1 MHFHTQLDSHQ
12 LALSCLSHTDGSSAA
27 HIPSHSHLTGEV
39 DARDPRAN
47 SLMAPS
53 FPDAWKTAIEAEKE
67 LLQCFSQERRTFD
80 EFEHFLSEFRISS
93 QNAILLDFGASREVD
108 VESRLWDAHLKVNN
122 RFRKQLLRFREE
134 HGKKK
139 PVERRKLERHYLDF
153 IKSSQRFYRGY
164 IQHLSSRFGGIV
176 ELERV
181 ARKFNFESLSGQPPI
196 KPSNNLR
203 RLILQSCH
211 ATLIRLGDLSR
222 YRESELVSK
231 DRNWGPAIGYYDLA
245 SVINPASGA
254 SQNQLAIIALA
265 DGNHLRATYHL
276 YRALSAQEPHPTAK
290 GNLEIELRKIMS
302 AWAKREL
309 IRPEDAG
316 IPGRALTPW
325 FLYLHAKCYKGTDFP
340 EHDELESEVLSQL
353 AVEIRERSLEGTL
366 QKFCLINI
374 AAEDFAKV
382 RSVEESVVD
391 ARVFFQ
397 RINVKTFFTLL
408 QILLVELERTASF
421 EDPNSKDAL
430 PIPDKVSVVARRILP
445 ALRHYSSWLLT
456 NSQSLVEQKEEKDS
470 ALSIQIKEFWKIYAG
485 TLSLLASSFDVVS
498 LPEVDYL
505 LEEDEESLGFAPLDQ
520 DATSRRY
527 GRGGDQSKPRMHD
540 LGIERSHPNMEMLY
554 RIREFVIDGLDLVVR
569 GKIPVALVDSE
580 DKKTFIY
587 QEEDLPSQFYSSPHC
602 RQHAL
607 SAASIER
614 EDIPQA
620 SQNPYSAAEAQSLFG
635 GSQSAS
641 ASMSANM
648 HQIVEGV
655 ERLVD
660 SDTYETPPNDQ
671 FAFMNTGEI
680 STPTHV
686 SPNVNAYPFR
696 DENSPPLTTPIA
708 PPPGLGPP
716 GMNAADPLRAPSA
729 QSYTSRPAI
738 PSLPSIWTPLRDTAP
753 PRTPPGLGP
762 QPGQQA
768 PLHHLAS
775 GNVMASERSPS
786 QDQLANELMLRQHLM
801 AQTQFSNSL
810 DVGSMPTPWASSNM
824 SHARPTASGW
834 DHGRATFGAFELP
847 SQATPS
853 SLGHPSWA
861 NDAFIASSLAGA
873 TPYNSGIGGRK
884 PGTQLGAIGQTPPC
898 GQGG

>member
-1 MHFHTQLDSHQ
+1 MHSHTLGSHPHQ
-12 LALSCLSHTDGSSAA
+12 RAPPCLSHTDGSSAA

-39 DARDPRAN
+39 DARHPRAN
-47 SLMAPS
+47 FLMAPW
-53 FPDAWKTAIEAEKE
+53 FTDAWKTAIEAEKE

-80 EFEHFLSEFRISS
+80 EFEHFLSEFRTSS
-93 QNAILLDFGASREVD
+93 QNAILIDFNAAREAD
-108 VESRLWDAHLKVNN
+108 VETRLWDAHLKVNN

-181 ARKFNFESLSGQPPI
+181 ARKFNFENLSGQPPI
-196 KPSNNLR
+196 KPSNDLR

-211 ATLIRLGDLSR
+211 GTLIRLGDLSR

-366 QKFCLINI
+366 QKFCLVNI

-382 RSVEESVVD
+382 RSNDESVLE

-421 EDPNSKDAL
+421 EDPNSKDAM

-527 GRGGDQSKPRMHD
+527 VGGGDRPKPRMHD
-540 LGIERSHPNMEMLY
+540 IGIERSHPNMEMLY

-587 QEEDLPSQFYSSPHC
+587 QEEGLPPQFYSSPHG
-602 RQHAL
+602 QHAL

-614 EDIPQA
+614 EDIPQTV
-620 SQNPYSAAEAQSLFG
+620 QHPYSAAEAQSLFG

-648 HQIVEGV
+648 HEIVEGV

-660 SDTYETPPNDQ
+660 SDTYETPPNDK
-671 FAFMNTGEI
+671 FAFMGSGEI

-686 SPNVNAYPFR
+686 PPNVNAYPFR
-696 DENSPPLTTPIA
+696 EENSPPLSTPIA

-716 GMNAADPLRAPSA
+716 
-729 QSYTSRPAI
+729 
-738 PSLPSIWTPLRDTAP
+738 
-753 PRTPPGLGP
+753 
-762 QPGQQA
+762 
-768 PLHHLAS
+768 
-775 GNVMASERSPS
+775 V
-786 QDQLANELMLRQHLM
+786 
-801 AQTQFSNSL
+801 
-810 DVGSMPTPWASSNM
+810 
-824 SHARPTASGW
+824 
-834 DHGRATFGAFELP
+834 
-847 SQATPS
+847 
-853 SLGHPSWA
+853 
-861 NDAFIASSLAGA
+861 
-873 TPYNSGIGGRK
+873 
-884 PGTQLGAIGQTPPC
+884 
-898 GQGG
+898 

>member
-1 MHFHTQLDSHQ
+1 
-12 LALSCLSHTDGSSAA
+12 
-27 HIPSHSHLTGEV
+27 
-39 DARDPRAN
+39 
-47 SLMAPS
+47 MAPS
-53 FPDAWKTAIEAEKE
+53 FTDAWKTAIEAEKE

-80 EFEHFLSEFRISS
+80 EFEHFLSEFRTSS
-93 QNAILLDFGASREVD
+93 QNAILLDFNASREAD
-108 VESRLWDAHLKVNN
+108 VETRLWDAHLKVNN
-122 RFRKQLLRFREE
+122 RFRKQLIRFREE

-181 ARKFNFESLSGQPPI
+181 ARKFNFENLSGQPPI
-196 KPSNNLR
+196 KPSKDLR

-302 AWAKREL
+302 AWAKKEL

-316 IPGRALTPW
+316 IPGRALTSW

-382 RSVEESVVD
+382 RSIEESVLE

-421 EDPNSKDAL
+421 EDPNSKDEM

-456 NSQSLVEQKEEKDS
+456 NSKSLVEQKEEKDS

-527 GRGGDQSKPRMHD
+527 VGSRDQPKPRMHD

-554 RIREFVIDGLDLVVR
+554 RIREFVIDGLDLVVN

-587 QEEDLPSQFYSSPHC
+587 QEEDLPSQFYSSPHG
-602 RQHAL
+602 RQNAL
-607 SAASIER
+607 PVASIER

-620 SQNPYSAAEAQSLFG
+620 GQNAYSAAEAQSLFG

-660 SDTYETPPNDQ
+660 SDTYETPSNGQ
-671 FAFMNTGEI
+671 FAFMSSGEI

-696 DENSPPLTTPIA
+696 NENSPPLTTPMA

-716 GMNAADPLRAPSA
+716 VINTAEPTSA
-729 QSYTSRPAI
+729 QSYTPRPAI
-738 PSLPSIWTPLRDTAP
+738 PSIPSIWTPLRDTAP

-762 QPGQQA
+762 QHGQRA
-768 PLHHLAS
+768 PLHPMAS
-775 GNVMASERSPS
+775 GNAMPSERSPS

-801 AQTQFSNSL
+801 AQTQFSSSL
-810 DVGSMPTPWASSNM
+810 DVGSMPTPWASSI

-847 SQATPS
+847 SQTMSS
-853 SLGHPSWA
+853 SLGHQSWA

-873 TPYNSGIGGRK
+873 TPYSSGIGGRK
-884 PGTQLGAIGQTPPC
+884 PATQLGAVGQTPPC

>member
-1 MHFHTQLDSHQ
+1 MDATIFRMKGDNVMERGDL
-12 LALSCLSHTDGSSAA
+12 
-27 HIPSHSHLTGEV
+27 HLTGEV
-39 DARDPRAN
+39 DARDSRAN

-67 LLQCFSQERRTFD
+67 LLQCFTQERRTFD
-80 EFEHFLSEFRISS
+80 EFEHFLSEFRTSS
-93 QNAILLDFGASREVD
+93 QNAILLDFNAAREVD

-164 IQHLSSRFGGIV
+164 IQHMSSRFGGIV

-181 ARKFNFESLSGQPPI
+181 ARKFNFENLSGQPPI
-196 KPSNNLR
+196 KPSNDLR
-203 RLILQSCH
+203 KLILQSCH

-265 DGNHLRATYHL
+265 DGNHLRATYHF

-316 IPGRALTPW
+316 IPGRALSPW

-340 EHDELESEVLSQL
+340 EHDELESEVISQL

-382 RSVEESVVD
+382 RSIDESVLD

-421 EDPNSKDAL
+421 EDSNSKDAL

-456 NSQSLVEQKEEKDS
+456 NNQSLVEQKEEKDS

-485 TLSLLASSFDVVS
+485 TLSLLASSFDVVNI
-498 LPEVDYL
+498 PEIDYL

-527 GRGGDQSKPRMHD
+527 GRGGAQSKPRMHD
-540 LGIERSHPNMEMLY
+540 LGIERIHPNMEMLY

-587 QEEDLPSQFYSSPHC
+587 QEEDLPSQFYSSPHG

-614 EDIPQA
+614 EDISQA
-620 SQNPYSAAEAQSLFG
+620 AQNPYTAAEAQSLFG

-648 HQIVEGV
+648 HEIVEGV

-671 FAFMNTGEI
+671 FAFMSTGEI

-686 SPNVNAYPFR
+686 SSNVNAYPFR
-696 DENSPPLTTPIA
+696 DENSPPLSAPIA

-716 GMNAADPLRAPSA
+716 VMGVAAPLRVPSA
-729 QSYTSRPAI
+729 QSYTPRPAI
-738 PSLPSIWTPLRDTAP
+738 PSLPSIWTPLRDAAP

-762 QPGQQA
+762 QPGQRA
-768 PLHHLAS
+768 PLHPMVA
-775 GNVMASERSPS
+775 GNAMSSERSPS
-786 QDQLANELMLRQHLM
+786 HDQLANELMYRQHLM
-801 AQTQFSNSL
+801 AQTQFSNSM
-810 DVGSMPTPWASSNM
+810 DVGSMPTPWVSSNM
-824 SHARPTASGW
+824 SHSRPTASGW

-847 SQATPS
+847 SQTTPS

-861 NDAFIASSLAGA
+861 NDAFIASSLTGA

-884 PGTQLGAIGQTPPC
+884 PVTQLGAIGQTPPC

>member
-1 MHFHTQLDSHQ
+1 MHFHTLDSHHR
-12 LALSCLSHTDGSSAA
+12 ALSCLSHTDGSSAV
-27 HIPSHSHLTGEV
+27 HISSHSHLTGEV

-80 EFEHFLSEFRISS
+80 EFEHFLSEFRTSS
-93 QNAILLDFGASREVD
+93 QNAILLDFNASRKVD

-181 ARKFNFESLSGQPPI
+181 ARKFNFENLSGQPPI
-196 KPSNNLR
+196 KPSNDLR
-203 RLILQSCH
+203 KLILQSCH

-290 GNLEIELRKIMS
+290 GNLEIEFRKIMS

-382 RSVEESVVD
+382 RSTEESILD

-421 EDPNSKDAL
+421 EDLNSKDAL

-520 DATSRRY
+520 AATSRRY
-527 GRGGDQSKPRMHD
+527 GRRGDQLKPRMHD

-587 QEEDLPSQFYSSPHC
+587 QEEDLPPQFYSSPHG

-607 SAASIER
+607 STASIER

-620 SQNPYSAAEAQSLFG
+620 AQNTYPAAEAQSLFG

-671 FAFMNTGEI
+671 FAFMSTGEI

-686 SPNVNAYPFR
+686 SPHINAYPFR

-716 GMNAADPLRAPSA
+716 VMNAPDSLRAPSA

-762 QPGQQA
+762 QAGQQA

-775 GNVMASERSPS
+775 GTAVPSERSPS

-801 AQTQFSNSL
+801 TQTQFSNSL
-810 DVGSMPTPWASSNM
+810 DVGSMPTPWASSSM
-824 SHARPTASGW
+824 SHARPTAGGW
-834 DHGRATFGAFELP
+834 DHGRATFGAFEIP
-847 SQATPS
+847 SQPAPS

-861 NDAFIASSLAGA
+861 NDAFIASSLTGA

>member
-1 MHFHTQLDSHQ
+1 
-12 LALSCLSHTDGSSAA
+12 
-27 HIPSHSHLTGEV
+27 
-39 DARDPRAN
+39 
-47 SLMAPS
+47 MAPS
-53 FPDAWKTAIEAEKE
+53 FTDAWKIAIEAEKE

-80 EFEHFLSEFRISS
+80 EFEHFLSEFRISC
-93 QNAILLDFGASREVD
+93 QNAILLDFDAAREVD
-108 VESRLWDAHLKVNN
+108 MESRLWDAHLKVNN

-164 IQHLSSRFGGIV
+164 IQHLSSRFGGIM
-176 ELERV
+176 ELESV
-181 ARKFNFESLSGQPPI
+181 ARKFNFENLSGQPPI
-196 KPSNNLR
+196 KPSNDLR
-203 RLILQSCH
+203 KRILQSCH

-325 FLYLHAKCYKGTDFP
+325 FLYLHAKCYKGTDFA

-374 AAEDFAKV
+374 AAEDFARA
-382 RSVEESVVD
+382 RSIEESVSD

-421 EDPNSKDAL
+421 EDSNGKDAL
-430 PIPDKVSVVARRILP
+430 PSPDKVTVVARRILP

-456 NSQSLVEQKEEKDS
+456 NSQSLAEQKDEKDS

-498 LPEVDYL
+498 LPEIDYL

-520 DATSRRY
+520 GATSRRY
-527 GRGGDQSKPRMHD
+527 VGGGDQAKPRMHD
-540 LGIERSHPNMEMLY
+540 LGVERSHPNMEMLY
-554 RIREFVIDGLDLVVR
+554 RIREFVIDGLDLVVSNR
-569 GKIPVALVDSE
+569 IPVALVDSE

-587 QEEDLPSQFYSSPHC
+587 QEEDLPSQFYSSPHG

-607 SAASIER
+607 SSASIER
-614 EDIPQA
+614 EDIPQPTLD
-620 SQNPYSAAEAQSLFG
+620 SHSVAEAQSLFG

-648 HQIVEGV
+648 NRIVEGV

-660 SDTYETPPNDQ
+660 SDTYENAPNVPDQ
-671 FAFMNTGEI
+671 FAFLSPVGEMP
-680 STPTHV
+680 TPTHL
-686 SPNVNAYPFR
+686 SPNTNSFPFGE
-696 DENSPPLTTPIA
+696 ENSPSLGTPTA

-716 GMNAADPLRAPSA
+716 VVNAADSLRASSA
-729 QSYTSRPAI
+729 QSYTPRPAI
-738 PSLPSIWTPLRDTAP
+738 PSLPSIWTPLRDPAP

-762 QPGQQA
+762 QVGQQP
-768 PLHHLAS
+768 PLHL
-775 GNVMASERSPS
+775 MAAANAMSSERSLS
-786 QDQLANELMLRQHLM
+786 HEQLAHELMLRHNL
-801 AQTQFSNSL
+801 AQTQYSNSL
-810 DVGSMPTPWASSNM
+810 DVGSMPTPWMTPSMSNTQP
-824 SHARPTASGW
+824 RPTTNGW
-834 DHGRATFGAFELP
+834 DREPHGRTTFGAFEIP
-847 SQATPS
+847 SQTHPS

-861 NDAFIASSLAGA
+861 NEAFIASSLAQA
-873 TPYNSGIGGRK
+873 TPYGSGIGRK
-884 PGTQLGAIGQTPPC
+884 SSQLGTIGQTPPC

>member
-1 MHFHTQLDSHQ
+1 
-12 LALSCLSHTDGSSAA
+12 
-27 HIPSHSHLTGEV
+27 
-39 DARDPRAN
+39 
-47 SLMAPS
+47 MAPS
-53 FPDAWKTAIEAEKE
+53 FTDAWKTAIEAEKE

-80 EFEHFLSEFRISS
+80 EFEHFLSEFRTSS
-93 QNAILLDFGASREVD
+93 QNAILLDFNASREAD
-108 VESRLWDAHLKVNN
+108 VETRLWDAHLKVNN
-122 RFRKQLLRFREE
+122 RFRKQLIRFREE

-181 ARKFNFESLSGQPPI
+181 ARKFNFENLSGQPPI
-196 KPSNNLR
+196 KPSKDLR

-302 AWAKREL
+302 AWAKKEL

-316 IPGRALTPW
+316 IPGRALTSW

-382 RSVEESVVD
+382 RSIEESVLE

-408 QILLVELERTASF
+408 QILLVELERTVSF
-421 EDPNSKDAL
+421 EDPNSKDEM

-456 NSQSLVEQKEEKDS
+456 NSKSLVEQKEEKDS

-527 GRGGDQSKPRMHD
+527 VGSRDQPKPRMHD

-554 RIREFVIDGLDLVVR
+554 RIREFVIDGLDLVVN

-587 QEEDLPSQFYSSPHC
+587 QEEDLPSQFYSSPHG
-602 RQHAL
+602 RQNAL
-607 SAASIER
+607 PVASIER

-620 SQNPYSAAEAQSLFG
+620 GQNAYSAAEAQSLFG

-660 SDTYETPPNDQ
+660 SDTYETPSNGQ
-671 FAFMNTGEI
+671 FAFMSSGEI

-696 DENSPPLTTPIA
+696 NENSPPLTTPMA

-716 GMNAADPLRAPSA
+716 VINTAEPTSA
-729 QSYTSRPAI
+729 QSYTPRPAI
-738 PSLPSIWTPLRDTAP
+738 PSIPSIWTPLRDTAP

-762 QPGQQA
+762 QHGQRA
-768 PLHHLAS
+768 PLHPMAS
-775 GNVMASERSPS
+775 GNAMPSERSPS

-801 AQTQFSNSL
+801 AQTQFSSSL
-810 DVGSMPTPWASSNM
+810 DVGSMPTPWASSI

-847 SQATPS
+847 SQTMSS
-853 SLGHPSWA
+853 SLGHQSWA

-873 TPYNSGIGGRK
+873 TPYSSGIGGRK
-884 PGTQLGAIGQTPPC
+884 PATQLGAVGQTPPC

>member
-1 MHFHTQLDSHQ
+1 MHFCTQLGSHPHQ
-12 LALSCLSHTDGSSAA
+12 RALSCLSHTDGSSAA

-47 SLMAPS
+47 FLMAPS
-53 FPDAWKTAIEAEKE
+53 FTDAWKTAIEAEKE

-80 EFEHFLSEFRISS
+80 EFEHFLSEFRTSS
-93 QNAILLDFGASREVD
+93 QNAILLDFNAAREVD

-122 RFRKQLLRFREE
+122 RFRKQLIRFREE

-181 ARKFNFESLSGQPPI
+181 ARKFNFENLSGQPPI
-196 KPSNNLR
+196 KPSNDLR

-374 AAEDFAKV
+374 AARDFAKV
-382 RSVEESVVD
+382 RSTEESILD

-397 RINVKTFFTLL
+397 RINIQTAKTQCLSR
-408 QILLVELERTASF
+408 QGVCGCSP
-421 EDPNSKDAL
+421 DPA
-430 PIPDKVSVVARRILP
+430 P
-445 ALRHYSSWLLT
+445 LRHYSSWLLT

-520 DATSRRY
+520 DATTRRY
-527 GRGGDQSKPRMHD
+527 VGCGDRSKPRMHD

-587 QEEDLPSQFYSSPHC
+587 QEEDLPPQFYSSPHG

-607 SAASIER
+607 SASSIER

-620 SQNPYSAAEAQSLFG
+620 IQNPYSAAEAQSLFG

-660 SDTYETPPNDQ
+660 SDTYETPANDK
-671 FAFMNTGEI
+671 FTFLSSTEI

-686 SPNVNAYPFR
+686 SPNANAYPFR
-696 DENSPPLTTPIA
+696 NENSPPLTTPIA

-716 GMNAADPLRAPSA
+716 VMNAAEPLRVSLAH
-729 QSYTSRPAI
+729 SYTPRPAI
-738 PSLPSIWTPLRDTAP
+738 PSLPSIWTPLRDTVS

-762 QPGQQA
+762 QPGQRA
-768 PLHHLAS
+768 SLHPIAS
-775 GNVMASERSPS
+775 GNVMPPERSSS
-786 QDQLANELMLRQHLM
+786 QVQLANELMLRQHLL
-801 AQTQFSNSL
+801 AQTQFSNPQ
-810 DVGSMPTPWASSNM
+810 DVGSMPTTWASSNM
-824 SHARPTASGW
+824 PYARPAASGW
-834 DHGRATFGAFELP
+834 GLNRTTFGAFEIP
-847 SQATPS
+847 SQTTSS

-861 NDAFIASSLAGA
+861 NEAFIASSLSGA
-873 TPYNSGIGGRK
+873 TPYSSEIGGRK
-884 PGTQLGAIGQTPPC
+884 PATQLGAVGQTPPC

>member
-1 MHFHTQLDSHQ
+1 
-12 LALSCLSHTDGSSAA
+12 
-27 HIPSHSHLTGEV
+27 
-39 DARDPRAN
+39 
-47 SLMAPS
+47 MAP
-53 FPDAWKTAIEAEKE
+53 FTDAWKTAVEAEKG

-80 EFEHFLSEFRISS
+80 EFEHYLAEFRTSC
-93 QNAILLDFGASREVD
+93 QNALLFDFNAAREAD
-108 VESRLWDAHLKVNN
+108 VEGRLWDAHLKVNN

-164 IQHLSSRFGGIV
+164 IQHLSSRFGGVV

-181 ARKFNFESLSGQPPI
+181 ARKFNFENLSGQPPI
-196 KPSNNLR
+196 KPSGDLR
-203 RLILQSCH
+203 ILILQSCH
-211 ATLIRLGDLSR
+211 STLIRLGDLSR

-245 SVINPASGA
+245 AVINPASGA

-276 YRALSAQEPHPTAK
+276 YRALSAQEPHPTAQN
-290 GNLEIELRKIMS
+290 NLELEFRKIMS

-353 AVEIRERSLEGTL
+353 GVEIRERSLEGTL

-374 AAEDFAKV
+374 AAEDFAKF
-382 RSVEESVVD
+382 RSTEESASD

-421 EDPNSKDAL
+421 EDLGKDSL
-430 PIPDKVSVVARRILP
+430 PSPEKVSVVARRILP

-456 NSQSLVEQKEEKDS
+456 NNQALVDQKEEKDS
-470 ALSIQIKEFWKIYAG
+470 SLSIQIKEFWKIYAG
-485 TLSLLASSFDVVS
+485 TLSLLASSFDVVT
-498 LPEVDYL
+498 LPEIDYL

-527 GRGGDQSKPRMHD
+527 VGGGAQPKPRMHD
-540 LGIERSHPNMEMLY
+540 LGVERSHPNMEMLY

-569 GKIPVALVDSE
+569 SKIPVALVDSE

-587 QEEDLPSQFYSSPHC
+587 QEEDLPSQFFSSPHD
-602 RQHAL
+602 RNQAL
-607 SAASIER
+607 SAGNIER

-620 SQNPYSAAEAQSLFG
+620 PQHPHSVAEAQSLFG

-660 SDTYETPPNDQ
+660 SDTYENPSDDQ
-671 FAFMNTGEI
+671 YAFLSPVGEI
-680 STPTHV
+680 LTPTRV
-686 SPNVNAYPFR
+686 SPNPNSYPFG
-696 DENSPPLTTPIA
+696 EQSSPPLNNHIG
-708 PPPGLGPP
+708 PPPGLAPP
-716 GMNAADPLRAPSA
+716 ASNGVDLLRSSSA
-729 QSYTSRPAI
+729 QSYTPRPAI
-738 PSLPSIWTPLRDTAP
+738 PSIPSIWNLGRDNAS

-762 QPGQQA
+762 QAPAGQQV
-768 PLHHLAS
+768 PLHPATAGS
-775 GNVMASERSPS
+775 GLSSERTSS
-786 QDQLANELMLRQHLM
+786 QEFANEIMLRQHLL
-801 AQTQFSNSL
+801 AQSQYSNSV
-810 DVGSMPTPWASSNM
+810 DVGSMPTPWSSSTM
-824 SHARPTASGW
+824 SPAQPRPSGTGW
-834 DHGRATFGAFELP
+834 DHGRTTFGAFELP
-847 SQATPS
+847 SQVS
-853 SLGHPSWA
+853 SSSMGHPSWA
-861 NDAFIASSLAGA
+861 NEAFLASSLASGS
-873 TPYNSGIGGRK
+873 PYGSGIAGRK
-884 PGTQLGAIGQTPPC
+884 PVTQLGAIGQTPPC

>member
-1 MHFHTQLDSHQ
+1 
-12 LALSCLSHTDGSSAA
+12 
-27 HIPSHSHLTGEV
+27 
-39 DARDPRAN
+39 
-47 SLMAPS
+47 MAPS
-53 FPDAWKTAIEAEKE
+53 FTDAWKTAIEAEKE

-80 EFEHFLSEFRISS
+80 EFEHFLSEFRISC
-93 QNAILLDFGASREVD
+93 QNAILLDFDAAREAD

-181 ARKFNFESLSGQPPI
+181 ARKFNFENLSSQSPI
-196 KPSNNLR
+196 KPSNDLR
-203 RLILQSCH
+203 KRILQSCH

-325 FLYLHAKCYKGTDFP
+325 FLYLHAKCYKGIDFA

-374 AAEDFAKV
+374 AAEDFARA
-382 RSVEESVVD
+382 RSFEESVSD

-421 EDPNSKDAL
+421 EDSNGKDAL
-430 PIPDKVSVVARRILP
+430 PSPDKVTVVARRILP

-456 NSQSLVEQKEEKDS
+456 NSQSLAEQKEEKDS

-485 TLSLLASSFDVVS
+485 TLSLLASSFDVVR
-498 LPEVDYL
+498 LPEIDYL

-527 GRGGDQSKPRMHD
+527 IGGGDLAKPRMHD
-540 LGIERSHPNMEMLY
+540 LGVERSHPNMEMLY
-554 RIREFVIDGLDLVVR
+554 RIREFVIDGLDLVVSNR
-569 GKIPVALVDSE
+569 IPVALVDNE

-587 QEEDLPSQFYSSPHC
+587 QEEDLPSQFYSSPHG
-602 RQHAL
+602 RQHAV
-607 SAASIER
+607 SSASIER

-620 SQNPYSAAEAQSLFG
+620 TQDSHSAAEAQSLFG

-648 HQIVEGV
+648 NRIVEGV

-660 SDTYETPPNDQ
+660 SDTYENAPNVPDQ
-671 FAFMNTGEI
+671 FAFLSPVGEM

-686 SPNVNAYPFR
+686 SPNASSYPFGE
-696 DENSPPLTTPIA
+696 ENSPSLGTPIA
-708 PPPGLGPP
+708 PPPGLRPP
-716 GMNAADPLRAPSA
+716 VVNSADSLRVSSA
-729 QSYTSRPAI
+729 QSYTPRPAI
-738 PSLPSIWTPLRDTAP
+738 PSLPSIWTPLREPAP

-762 QPGQQA
+762 QVGQQA
-768 PLHHLAS
+768 PLHPMAS
-775 GNVMASERSPS
+775 TNAISSERSLS
-786 QDQLANELMLRQHLM
+786 NEQLAHELMLRRNF
-801 AQTQFSNSL
+801 AQTQYSNSL
-810 DVGSMPTPWASSNM
+810 DVGSMPTPWMSPSMSNTQPR
-824 SHARPTASGW
+824 STANGW
-834 DHGRATFGAFELP
+834 DRDPHGRTTFGAFEIP
-847 SQATPS
+847 SQTQPS

-861 NDAFIASSLAGA
+861 NEAFIASSLAQA
-873 TPYNSGIGGRK
+873 TPYSSGIGGRK
-884 PGTQLGAIGQTPPC
+884 SATQLGAIGQTPPC